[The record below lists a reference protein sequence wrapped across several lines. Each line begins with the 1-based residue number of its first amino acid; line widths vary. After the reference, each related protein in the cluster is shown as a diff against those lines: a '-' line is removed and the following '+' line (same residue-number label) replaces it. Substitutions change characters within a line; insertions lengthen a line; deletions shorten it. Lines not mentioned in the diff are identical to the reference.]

1 MQTEQEQ
8 WWLERGICRL
18 IIVWVNIS
26 ELQKLYALDLSNILV
41 QVTKY
46 IMFYNYHLQTLLE
59 KNDIAYHGVH
69 RKVTAQI
76 KSITYFCILLLNDD
90 VLSPVDVCCW
100 QDGSLCTLL
109 FRLTLTNELYIC
121 NVDPA

>member
-1 MQTEQEQ
+1 MQTEQER
-8 WWLERGICRL
+8 WWLELGICRL
-18 IIVWVNIS
+18 IIVWVNTS

-69 RKVTAQI
+69 RK
-76 KSITYFCILLLNDD
+76 
-90 VLSPVDVCCW
+90 
-100 QDGSLCTLL
+100 
-109 FRLTLTNELYIC
+109 
-121 NVDPA
+121 